1 MSRKTRSKFVG
12 LDDDFYGAPSATVEP
27 LHLSELK
34 LKCGGVTAYI
44 DQLFYKGAPNYLANG
59 QKKNGVDY
67 IPVAGREQ
75 FARDIYLL
83 LKTDFNRTK
92 KGHFSELKLYIR
104 WLDNTQ
110 KEPVDGDY
118 FHPDLYSAFMD
129 YHQDKCNRGEQQP
142 ATWSNAR
149 DMLSFFLRTLNRSTE
164 AKALKSV
171 KRAGQ
176 SAKSHKGIDVVGE
189 LKPLLRCFIAA
200 FGQFRRHFVEGTKPD
215 IHPFWDEKKFN
226 KVAKNQGWNRRQ
238 KSSYKRAFKIAVVTE
253 NSARNHFCRLAAM
266 LAYCFTGQN
275 TNPLLNLRFS
285 DVRFTQEFHGKVY
298 FDMTKARAKHLGFD
312 TSMGFHKKTQE
323 FFHQWLEVS
332 KALQKESSTDW
343 VFPYFMKSGEIKGCV
358 DAGQTAPQNGVN
370 LLTKKLGFAHI
381 NPSILRQTK
390 IDTLMKVTSDIYL
403 VSMSAN
409 NDVKT
414 IKASYAHGNESDH
427 KRNLAASNEALY
439 DVVKNGTDPH
449 EAASQAKY
457 SYADVLSD
465 YDYKRLRKEEREN
478 DAQTP
483 LGVRCKDA
491 TKGAANTVKK
501 NLEKMGIKQPE
512 EKKCTDFLGCFE
524 CEFHRLVSEVEDI
537 WLMMSF
543 NDTLQQMKDYPA
555 INSLPTDK
563 FHKLCN
569 TIESIL
575 TRFKAVSPNNYA
587 QAQEK
592 HSESPHPLYSDGYSL
607 MDLLEAFS

>member
-1 MSRKTRSKFVG
+1 MSRKNRSKSVH
-12 LDDDFYGAPSATVEP
+12 LDDDFYGQPAATVEP

-34 LKCGGVTAYI
+34 LKCDGFTSHI
-44 DQLFYKGAPNYLANG
+44 DQLVYKDAPNYS
-59 QKKNGVDY
+59 KKGEKIDGVDY
-67 IPVAGREQ
+67 IPVVGREQ
-75 FARDIYLL
+75 FVRDVYIL
-83 LKTDFNRTK
+83 LKTDFNITK
-92 KGHFSELKLYIR
+92 KKHVDQLRLYIR
-104 WLDNTQ
+104 WIDNTQ
-110 KEPVDGDY
+110 REPIEGDY
-118 FHPDLYSAFMD
+118 FHQDLYNAYMD
-129 YHQDKCNRGEQQP
+129 YHQEKCNRGEQKKS
-142 ATWSNAR
+142 TWTAAKK
-149 DMLSFFLRTLNRSTE
+149 MLSFFLKSQNRIIE
-164 AKALKSV
+164 VKGLKSI
-171 KRAGQ
+171 KGT
-176 SAKSHKGIDVVGE
+176 KKETESHKGIDVSGE
-189 LKPLLRCFIAA
+189 FKPLVRCFIAA
-200 FGQFRRHFVEGTKPD
+200 FSQFRKHFLERTLPD
-215 IHPFWDEKKFN
+215 IHPFWDEQAFN
-226 KVAKNQGWNRRQ
+226 QVAQKEGWTENKRRGEQG
-238 KSSYKRAFKIAVVTE
+238 AFKIAVNTD
-253 NSARNHFCRLAAM
+253 NSTRNHFSRLASI
-266 LAYCFTGQN
+266 LAFCFTGQN

-285 DVRFTQEFHGKVY
+285 DVRFTEESYGKVY

-323 FFHQWLEVS
+323 FFHQWLEIS
-332 KALQKESSTDW
+332 KELQKKSGTDW
-343 VFPYFMKSGEIKGCV
+343 VFPYFMKSGEVKGYV
-358 DAGQTAPQNGVN
+358 EAGQARPQTAINK
-370 LLTKKLGFAHI
+370 LTKKLGLAHI

-409 NDVKT
+409 NDVTT

-439 DVVKNGTDPH
+439 DSVKNGVDPH
-449 EAASQAKY
+449 EAASKAKF

-501 NLEKMGIKQPE
+501 NLEKMGVKQSE

-524 CEFHRLVSEVEDI
+524 CEYHRLVSEVEDI

-575 TRFKAVSPNNYA
+575 TRFKAVSPDNYA